1 MVGAFESCL
10 PDDDKVNS
18 KETER
23 KSSNKLKRVPHKLS
37 FIHLNIRSLK
47 NRNHILQLREFVR
60 VTNYH
65 IIILSETWLNK
76 SVKSA
81 EVEIE
86 GYKIFRLDRNDKRGG
101 GVCAYIRSPLKAQ
114 ILKDLSGT
122 SAAWFQQLWLQVQY
136 KKIRPFVIC
145 AVYRPPDCHVS
156 CFEDFLKPS
165 STYALSLNKSVIILG
180 DLNCNLLQ
188 QNPDG
193 LSLLNFVSELNLKQ
207 LITLPTRIT
216 ESSESLI
223 DVVISSTPDLVLE
236 SGVIET
242 CISDHFWVY
251 MVLNLKLPKQP
262 QSYITVRSFKNYN
275 PVLFTADLVSKR
287 ETLLQSIFTESDVN
301 SKLSMLNDALLS
313 TLQTHEP
320 VKTIRVRNRPC
331 PYIAENIKDLMA
343 HRDQL
348 HRQFKF
354 SRDVGDWS
362 TYKNARESVKIAL
375 KNAEKDYVRGE
386 ELPNKNNIT
395 SLWKI
400 INRCIPS
407 KERKIQCYS

>member
-1 MVGAFESCL
+1 MVGAFESCS
-10 PDDDKVNS
+10 PADDKVNS

-23 KSSNKLKRVPHKLS
+23 KSSNKLKRAPHKLS

-65 IIILSETWLNK
+65 IIISSETWLNK
-76 SVKSA
+76 SVKNA

-86 GYKIFRLDRNDKRGG
+86 GYKIFRLDRKDKRGG
-101 GVCAYIRSPLKAQ
+101 RVCAYIRSPLMALL
-114 ILKDLSGT
+114 LKDLSST
-122 SAAWFQQLWLQVQY
+122 LATWFQQHWLQVQY
-136 KKIRPFVIC
+136 KKIRSFVMC

-156 CFEDFLKPS
+156 CFKDFLKPS
-165 STYALSLNKSVIILG
+165 STYALSLNKPVIILG

-207 LITLPTRIT
+207 LITSPTRIT

-223 DVVISSTPDLVLE
+223 DVVISSTSDLVQE

-242 CISDHFWVY
+242 CISDHFSVY

-262 QSYITVRSFKNYN
+262 RSYITVRSFKNYN
-275 PVLFTADLVSKR
+275 PMLFTADLVSKH
-287 ETLLQSIFTESDVN
+287 ETLLQSIFSESDVN
-301 SKLSMLNDALLS
+301 SKLSILNDAQLS
-313 TLQTHEP
+313 TLQTHAP
-320 VKTIRVRNRPC
+320 VKTIRVRNCPS
-331 PYIAENIKDLMA
+331 PYITQNIKDLMA

-354 SRDVGDWS
+354 SRDVGDRS
-362 TYKNARESVKIAL
+362 TYKNAR
-375 KNAEKDYVRGE
+375 
-386 ELPNKNNIT
+386 
-395 SLWKI
+395 
-400 INRCIPS
+400 
-407 KERKIQCYS
+407 Q